1 MVNSFRAEV
10 LCRNCRSEI
19 GVGKIAKPDFFVPE
33 VSFRQYCQKSDSP
46 VDLSA
51 CEKVP
56 PVGGIGVRGM
66 PPASARMYI
75 RAMLATS
82 SAEVLRTLPPDFP

>member
-19 GVGKIAKPDFFVPE
+19 GFGKIAKPDFFVPE

-56 PVGGIGVRGM
+56 PVGGIGVRGIPLQARKCTFALCLR
-66 PPASARMYI
+66 PPQQRC
-75 RAMLATS
+75 
-82 SAEVLRTLPPDFP
+82 